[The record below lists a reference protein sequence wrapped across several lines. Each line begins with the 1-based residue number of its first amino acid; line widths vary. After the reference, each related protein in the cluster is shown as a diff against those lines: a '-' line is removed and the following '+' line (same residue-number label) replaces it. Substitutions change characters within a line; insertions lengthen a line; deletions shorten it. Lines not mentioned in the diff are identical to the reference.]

1 MIGPGSDKK
10 GVALNSYLSTI
21 KPWQL
26 TFKFNFQAQLSG
38 SLFAKIVAQNFSIY
52 HALAFWFSFNPLCD
66 ALNVPKLVV
75 VWLLDCWW
83 GEELEDIKGNE
94 LGPSTLMSF
103 IIGSAATG
111 IVIVFLMQKS
121 SPSSECNGRTLA
133 EWNHVLL
140 RSMWRWLRISVI
152 L

>member
-1 MIGPGSDKK
+1 MTTGHYSKTQEFYKCKCFSIFHPAFGPLKQFRFIIR
-10 GVALNSYLSTI
+10 GVARNCYLSII
-21 KPWQL
+21 KPWSL
-26 TFKFNFQAQLSG
+26 IFKFNFQAQLSR

-52 HALAFWFSFNPLCD
+52 HAMAFRYWFSFNPICD

-75 VWLLDCWW
+75 TWLLDCWW

-111 IVIVFLMQKS
+111 IVNVF
-121 SPSSECNGRTLA
+121 
-133 EWNHVLL
+133 
-140 RSMWRWLRISVI
+140 
-152 L
+152 